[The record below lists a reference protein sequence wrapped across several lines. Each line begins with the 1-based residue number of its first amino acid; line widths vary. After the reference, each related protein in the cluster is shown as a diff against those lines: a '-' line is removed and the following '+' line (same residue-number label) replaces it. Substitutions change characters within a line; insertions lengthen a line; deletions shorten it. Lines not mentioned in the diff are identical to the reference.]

1 MSDDEESDSA
11 LSLVLVNA
19 PPGAAAGIARA
30 LVERHLA
37 ACVNVIPGIKSFYF
51 WDGALQEDSESTLL
65 IKTRTSLV
73 PELTAAI
80 RALHSYSVPEVL
92 ALPIDDKLGNLEYLA
107 WVRAETRTAPA

>member
-1 MSDDEESDSA
+1 MSDAEDADSA
-11 LSLVLVNA
+11 LSLVLVTA

-37 ACVNVIPGIKSFYF
+37 ACVPVVPGIKSFYF

-65 IKTRTSLV
+65 IKTRTALL
-73 PELTAAI
+73 PELAAAD
-80 RALHSYSVPEVL
+80 RALHSSPAPQVVAP
-92 ALPIDDKLGNLEYLA
+92 PSDDRLGNLEYRA